1 MIADEV
7 KAHLQSEMSKS
18 QLSVSMSQS
27 EVGKPKAVHHGFT
40 CDGCRASPITGIRYK
55 CSVRPDYDLCE
66 TCEAAIEV
74 PHPMIK
80 IREPKH
86 APQAVIC
93 QYQQKPVAS
102 MQNNMNQMQVN

>member
-18 QLSVSMSQS
+18 QLGASVNRS
-27 EVGKPKAVHHGFT
+27 EVGKPKAVHRGFT
-40 CDGCRASPITGIRYK
+40 CDGCGAAPITGIRYR

-66 TCEAAIEV
+66 VCEAATEV

-93 QYQQKPVAS
+93 QYQEKPVVT
-102 MQNNMNQMQVN
+102 MQKNQN